1 MRFFLL
7 LLVMF
12 MLPKNL
18 KCQEITKQDL
28 ARIDSA
34 KALINRIGEP
44 FSSSLSKHCN
54 HITTWGG
61 AYASCYADPGK
72 PGTIYLT
79 EEEIKF
85 GDIHNIA
92 AALVH
97 ESLHL
102 EFFYEDIHPIEEEKI
117 CYEYEMEFLL
127 KVPNIDPWLLDN
139 ALKMII
145 FYSR

>member
-1 MRFFLL
+1 M
-7 LLVMF
+7 
-12 MLPKNL
+12 
-18 KCQEITKQDL
+18 
-28 ARIDSA
+28 
-34 KALINRIGEP
+34 
-44 FSSSLSKHCN
+44 
-54 HITTWGG
+54 
-61 AYASCYADPGK
+61 
-72 PGTIYLT
+72 T
-79 EEEIKF
+79 EEEVKF

-127 KVPNIDPWLLDN
+127 RVPNVDPWLLDN

>member
-1 MRFFLL
+1 MFL
-7 LLVMF
+7 
-12 MLPKNL
+12 LPKNL
-18 KCQEITKQDL
+18 KSQEITKQDL

-34 KALINRIGEP
+34 KTLINRIGGK
-44 FSSSLSKHCN
+44 FSGNLSEYCSQV
-54 HITTWGG
+54 TTWGG

-79 EEEIKF
+79 EDEIKF
-85 GDIHNIA
+85 GDVHNIA
-92 AALVH
+92 AALIH

-102 EFFYEDIHPIEEEKI
+102 KFFYDDIHPIEEEKI
-117 CYEYEMEFLL
+117 CYEYELEFLL

-145 FYSR
+145 FYSK